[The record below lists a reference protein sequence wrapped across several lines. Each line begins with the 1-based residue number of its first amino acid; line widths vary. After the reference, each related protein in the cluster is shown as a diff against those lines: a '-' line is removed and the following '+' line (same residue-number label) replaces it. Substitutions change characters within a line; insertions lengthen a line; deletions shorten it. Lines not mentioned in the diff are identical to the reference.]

1 MGDDYSQLLT
11 VTRPLRTIDRT
22 HSTHDETKLP
32 KKPWRACMTREELFS
47 VLARWIA
54 DICESEPPVLEEQTD
69 LAADLGLD
77 SLALAELAA
86 KLRFKFKIKLR
97 PGEIQHELRV
107 GPLADLVLQKLRDK
121 ER

>member
-1 MGDDYSQLLT
+1 MWVSYLRLT
-11 VTRPLRTIDRT
+11 VGRPLRTIDRY
-22 HSTHDETKLP
+22 THDSPQDQGPEDALET
-32 KKPWRACMTREELFS
+32 RMTREELFS

-54 DICESEPPVLEEQTD
+54 DICESEPPALEEQTD

-97 PGEIQHELRV
+97 PGEIQNELRV

-121 ER
+121 VP